1 VFVKKLAKL
10 YQFVNVLSL
19 DVVAGAIVSALFFAR
34 IFGVQILSWGIGA
47 LGLTVWIIYTTDHL
61 ADAWSVHRPASSRRH
76 RFHQNHFPMLARV
89 LLFAVAIDG
98 VMISF
103 LRKPVFYSG
112 LVLAGAVIIYLAVQ
126 RNLKYT
132 KEFCGALLY
141 SVGVLLPAWSLS
153 SVGINLSR
161 GLFVAEF
168 CITVLCNLLLF
179 SLFDHHHDLRDHHQS
194 FVTVMGN
201 KRTRLLLSIL
211 FVINGVLMMLHFF
224 SLANNQGILLAILF
238 MNLLL
243 LVIFVFHERFEA
255 DDRYR
260 LVGDAV
266 FLVPLFF
273 FLV

>member
-1 VFVKKLAKL
+1 MKKLGKL

-34 IFGVQILSWGIGA
+34 IFAVQILSWGVGA

-61 ADAWSVHRPASSRRH
+61 VDARSVQTPASSKRH
-76 RFHQNHFPMLARV
+76 RFHQNHFALLASV
-89 LLFAVAIDG
+89 LLLAMVIDG
-98 VMISF
+98 IMISF
-103 LRKPVFYSG
+103 IRKPVLYSG
-112 LVLAGAVIIYLAVQ
+112 LALAGAVIVYLLFQ
-126 RNLKYT
+126 RNLKYV

-153 SVGINLSR
+153 PTAINLSQ
-161 GLFVAEF
+161 GLFIAEF

-179 SLFDHHHDLRDHHQS
+179 SLFDHHHDLRDHHHS

-201 KRTRLLLSIL
+201 RRTRFLLSIL
-211 FVINGVLMMLHFF
+211 FMLNGVLMLLQLFW
-224 SLANNQGILLAILF
+224 LTNTQGILLVILF
-238 MNLLL
+238 MNLMLL
-243 LVIFVFHERFEA
+243 IIFIFHERFEA

-266 FLVPLFF
+266 FLVPLFLF
-273 FLV
+273 ML